1 MSLPTCQRH
10 VGSAKRPGMKSGLV
24 GMPGMGQRVMS
35 DISKLRWQC
44 RRGMKELDLLLENYL
59 SRDFSSASPA
69 EQGVFANLLNLPDPV
84 LLAYVMGQQQP
95 TTAEERRVIAHLQRT
110 PRN

>member
-1 MSLPTCQRH
+1 MERC
-10 VGSAKRPGMKSGLV
+10 AMN
-24 GMPGMGQRVMS
+24 

-59 SRDFSSASPA
+59 HQQYQGAPPA
-69 EQGVFANLLNLPDPV
+69 ERRAFVSLLNLPDPV
-84 LLAYVMGQQQP
+84 LLAYVMDHQQP
-95 TTAEERRVIAHLQRT
+95 ATEEQRRVVARLRRT